1 MIKVVGYARVSSEEQ
16 AAKDLSIPAQIKAIR
31 RFVDEDDEMMLVE
44 IYKDEGI
51 SAYASADK
59 RTGFMAMINLAKDS
73 DVSVILVH
81 KLDRF
86 SRNREESI
94 IFKSLLKKH
103 GVQVKSITENFDPD
117 TPSGFLFEGIIEV
130 INQFYSMNLAME
142 TRKGMIENVQR
153 GYWNGGVTP
162 YGYSKVEV
170 EGRGDRTHK
179 KLVLGD
185 PVEVATV
192 RNIFDLAVNHGL
204 GAKAIAKRLV
214 EDGVPYRDGKK
225 WIKQRIGYILN
236 NHVYYGAAVWNRT
249 HTKTRTLKPES
260 EWIIQEGNHEPIISK
275 EMFMKRKQMGQ
286 EAIGDRFQSN
296 AHKTQWLLAKLI
308 RCNECGKAYVGVRRK
323 RTGWE
328 KGKKIQYFLS
338 RYVCSGHINQ
348 GESKCQSFY
357 IDQDYLEQSVVTL
370 VKNEIARPMRLR
382 EVEEAV
388 HKRLKQMQNNQSETE
403 KAYQAKLMEINA
415 GIDRFYDAI
424 ATGLDPDVCK
434 RKIDELN
441 QQKALLEGELKY
453 KANGLRVAEAFEND
467 MIFIRKLARNFDKEI
482 KDLPFE
488 KRRML
493 VLHFVE
499 RIDIIDHSTAQV
511 TLRIPK
517 LTPGKTLKPPMA
529 KKTRK
534 EIELE
539 RVAINQKQKQKA
551 PLDANQVGLARLPD
565 QGTLDENNWFGYFT
579 EIPLPKYLGN
589 GMIVNPETT
598 ILTLHKFCASN

>member
-1 MIKVVGYARVSSEEQ
+1 MIKVVGYVRVSSEEQ

-31 RFVDEDDEMMLVE
+31 RYVDEDDEMMLVE
-44 IYKDEGI
+44 IFKDEGI

-94 IFKSLLKKH
+94 IFKSLLKKR

-162 YGYSKVEV
+162 YGYNKMEV
-170 EGRGDRTHK
+170 EGKGDRTHK

-185 PVEVATV
+185 PVEVATL
-192 RNIFDLAVNHGL
+192 RRIFDMAVNHGL
-204 GAKAIAKRLV
+204 GAKAIVNRLV
-214 EDGVPYRDGKK
+214 EDGIPYRDGKK
-225 WIKQRIGYILN
+225 WCKQRIGYILN
-236 NHVYYGAAVWNRT
+236 NHVYYGAATWNRT

-260 EWIIQEGNHEPIISK
+260 EWIIVEDNHEPIISK
-275 EMFMKRKQMGQ
+275 EMFMKRKRMGQ
-286 EAIGDRFQSN
+286 ESIGERFQSN
-296 AHKTQWLLAKLI
+296 AHKAQWLLAKMI
-308 RCNECGKAYVGVRRK
+308 QCGECGKAYVGVRRK
-323 RTGWE
+323 RVAWNGKE
-328 KGKKIQYFLS
+328 KSHYFLN
-338 RYVCSGHINQ
+338 RYVCSGHVNQ

-357 IDQDYLEQSVVTL
+357 IDQDYIERSI
-370 VKNEIARPMRLR
+370 VKLIKKEIARPARLK
-382 EVEEAV
+382 EVEDAV
-388 HKRLKQMQNNQSETE
+388 KARLKQLQSARNDTE
-403 KAYQAKLMEINA
+403 KRYQERLTEI
-415 GIDRFYDAI
+415 IDSIERYYDAI

-434 RKIDELN
+434 RKIAELQ
-441 QQKALLEGELKY
+441 QQKSLLEGELKD
-453 KANGLRVAEAFEND
+453 KAAGLRAAEAFEND
-467 MIFIRKLARNFDKEI
+467 MIIIRKLAHNFEKEF
-482 KDLPFE
+482 DELPFD

-493 VLHFVE
+493 VLHFIE
-499 RIDIIDHSTAQV
+499 RIDIIDHSVAQV
-511 TLRIPK
+511 ILRIPK
-517 LTPGKTLKPPMA
+517 LTSGKTLKPPMA

-539 RVAINQKQKQKA
+539 GSVNGSKLSKKA
-551 PLDANQVGLARLPD
+551 SLISNQVRLARLPVC
-565 QGTLDENNWFGYFT
+565 N
-579 EIPLPKYLGN
+579 PLHN
-589 GMIVNPETT
+589 DS
-598 ILTLHKFCASN
+598 HFS